1 MDMES
6 SVDLYPAERQQRI
19 LSLLNQKGR
28 ASVGELSQM
37 FRVSEVTVRADLQML
52 AAQDLIVRTHGGA
65 VLAPRA
71 PELSLTLRR
80 QQRVVEK
87 ERIGAAAAGFVANGD
102 AIFLDASSTALS
114 LAHALRQHRDL
125 TILTN
130 SLVVAQSMLDA
141 LGVSVVMTGGAL
153 QRDTVSLMGT
163 DGLAILHKYNIKT
176 GFFSA
181 HGLSFPEGMT
191 DVSAGEAEVKREVV
205 AMCREV
211 IAIIDATK
219 WGRVGPASFA
229 HPEDL
234 HVIVTDEQ
242 APAMLVE
249 QARALGTRVM
259 QV

>member
-1 MDMES
+1 METS
-6 SVDLYPAERQQRI
+6 ADLYPTERQQQI
-19 LSLLNQKGR
+19 LAHLNRNER
-28 ASVGELSQM
+28 ASVSELSQM
-37 FRVSEVTVRADLQML
+37 FGVSEVTIRGDLQLL
-52 AAQDLIVRTHGGA
+52 ASENLIVRTHGGA
-65 VLAPRA
+65 VLASRV

-80 QQRVVEK
+80 QQRVAEK
-87 ERIGAAAAGFVANGD
+87 ERIGAAAAEFVANGD
-102 AIFLDASSTALS
+102 AIFLDASSTVLS
-114 LAHALRQHRDL
+114 LAHALHQHRDL

-163 DGLAILHKYNIKT
+163 DGLAILRKYNIKT

-191 DVSAGEAEVKREVV
+191 DVSSGEAEVKRPVV
-205 AMCREV
+205 AMCRQV
-211 IAIIDATK
+211 VALIDATK

-229 HPEDL
+229 QPEDL
-234 HVIVTDEQ
+234 HVIVTDAD
-242 APAMLVE
+242 APANLIA
-249 QARALGTRVM
+249 QARALGTRVI

>member
-1 MDMES
+1 METS
-6 SVDLYPAERQQRI
+6 ADLYPTERKQRI
-19 LSLLNQKGR
+19 LSHLNRNER
-28 ASVGELSQM
+28 ASVSELSQM
-37 FRVSEVTVRADLQML
+37 FGVSEVTIRGDLQLL
-52 AAQDLIVRTHGGA
+52 ASENLIVRTHGGA
-65 VLAPRA
+65 VLAQRV

-87 ERIGAAAAGFVANGD
+87 ERIGAAAAEFVANGD
-102 AIFLDASSTALS
+102 AIFLDASSTVLS

-163 DGLAILHKYNIKT
+163 DGLAILRKYNIKT

-191 DVSAGEAEVKREVV
+191 DVSSGEAEVKRPVV
-205 AMCREV
+205 AMCRQV
-211 IAIIDATK
+211 VALIDATK

-229 HPEDL
+229 QPEDL
-234 HVIVTDEQ
+234 HVIVTDTD
-242 APAMLVE
+242 APAELIA
-249 QARALGTRVM
+249 QARALGTCVI

>member
-1 MDMES
+1 METS
-6 SVDLYPAERQQRI
+6 ADLYPTERQQRI
-19 LSLLNQKGR
+19 LAHLNRNER
-28 ASVGELSQM
+28 ASVSELSQM
-37 FRVSEVTVRADLQML
+37 FGVSEVTIRGDLQLL
-52 AAQDLIVRTHGGA
+52 ASENLIVRTHGGA
-65 VLAPRA
+65 VLAPRV

-80 QQRVVEK
+80 QQRVAEK
-87 ERIGAAAAGFVANGD
+87 ERIGAAAAEFVANGD
-102 AIFLDASSTALS
+102 AIFLDASSTVLS
-114 LAHALRQHRDL
+114 LAHTLRQHRDL

-163 DGLAILHKYNIKT
+163 DGLAILRKYNIKT

-191 DVSAGEAEVKREVV
+191 DVSSGEAEVKRPVV
-205 AMCREV
+205 AMCRQV
-211 IAIIDATK
+211 VALIDATK

-229 HPEDL
+229 QPEDL
-234 HVIVTDEQ
+234 HVIVTDTD
-242 APAMLVE
+242 APADLIA
-249 QARALGTRVM
+249 QARALGTRVI